1 MCGESDRTTHSG
13 SALEQVEERVLEG
26 VDKLAR
32 SSDSEAGGAC
42 YHWVSHELFSGVV
55 HGEPSGK
62 VIVPVE
68 RHVRRREVEALGF
81 VRLLDVVERGTDGR
95 VEGAKGG

>member
-1 MCGESDRTTHSG
+1 M
-13 SALEQVEERVLEG
+13 LEG

-32 SSDSEAGGAC
+32 SSDSEAGGAR
-42 YHWVSHELFSGVV
+42 YHWVCHELLSGVV

-68 RHVRRREVEALGF
+68 RDVRRREVEALGF
-81 VRLLDVVERGTDGR
+81 VRFLDVVERGTDGR